1 MLLLRRQKLASRS
14 GNLYVACQRK
24 TCLPRHAAEL
34 MIRASIA
41 NAELHLQVDHDERTW
56 RFLETSLQYG
66 DGLEWKKSSPLDVR
80 ILAIDPLRL
89 LKAPH
94 NVMDHHHSPKP

>member
-1 MLLLRRQKLASRS
+1 MAS
-14 GNLYVACQRK
+14 QRK
-24 TCLPRHAAEL
+24 TRLPRHAAEL
-34 MIRASIA
+34 KVRARIA
-41 NAELHLQVDHDERTW
+41 KAELHLQVDLDERTW

-94 NVMDHHHSPKP
+94 NVMDHHQAPNP